1 MPIENQHVAMPRLY
15 GAPPTNRPAPVV
27 KEAPRP
33 FDLDELPIAAE
44 LTDEERELIEK
55 LPPEAFKPGGGYV
68 LGSDNDDGDRQGGH
82 EERRRSS
89 LLRFI
94 PGRLLGSS

>member
-1 MPIENQHVAMPRLY
+1 
-15 GAPPTNRPAPVV
+15 V
-27 KEAPRP
+27 KEAARP
-33 FDLDELPIAAE
+33 FDPDELPIAAE
-44 LTDEERELIEK
+44 LTDDERELIEQ
-55 LPPEAFKPGGGYV
+55 LPPEAFLPGGRYIV
-68 LGSDNDDGDRQGGH
+68 GSDDGDKKGGGH

>member
-15 GAPPTNRPAPVV
+15 GAPATARPAPVV

-44 LTDEERELIEK
+44 LTDDELELIEK
-55 LPPEAFKPGGGYV
+55 LPPEAFMPGGGYV
-68 LGSDNDDGDRQGGH
+68 LGAKA
-82 EERRRSS
+82 EERLREAGEKRRHSS